1 MHTTHITHTWGEVQL
16 QRVAWDLYVRIPT
29 FVGLEMS
36 NNRFTIP
43 KPIFPIES
51 KWRVTYYTKVTWKEK
66 QTSPTTA
73 TINQTNKCALMS
85 LKVYTS
91 MVSIWGSCLKLLW
104 VVLVFHLHLY
114 LLWQGYC
121 LEVTLVSISIS
132 TSSTMFAYSIPPRY
146 VHKFYMMCLYV

>member
-1 MHTTHITHTWGEVQL
+1 
-16 QRVAWDLYVRIPT
+16 
-29 FVGLEMS
+29 
-36 NNRFTIP
+36 
-43 KPIFPIES
+43 
-51 KWRVTYYTKVTWKEK
+51 
-66 QTSPTTA
+66 
-73 TINQTNKCALMS
+73 
-85 LKVYTS
+85 